1 MNENN
6 TPENENGYG
15 HNPYYSDVPE
25 YMNNGNTTDYSSS
38 TNYYSSNVNDN
49 GNYCNNGNMGAP
61 MPQQNKKGFAIASM
75 VLGIV
80 SIFTCCLT
88 ITHFILAIIAFVLG
102 IASLVS
108 KKRGGTGM
116 AVAGV
121 ATSSVSIVLS
131 LIIALS
137 AGRIVFEFGG
147 FYRDLIKTEVN
158 EKEVAEEYIKTGEL
172 PDYLKKYDEGEWGE
186 VFDYMYDGGFEE
198 YFYDNFV
205 EDYDDHYYDK
215 HRTNDNSEFD
225 FDNYNYQ
232 KDNYDFFNNF
242 DDSIY

>member
-1 MNENN
+1 VTQFIAERKIMNENN
-6 TPENENGYG
+6 TPENGNEYG

-25 YMNNGNTTDYSSS
+25 YMNNGNTTDYSSN
-38 TNYYSSNVNDN
+38 TNYYSSNLNDN
-49 GNYCNNGNMGAP
+49 GNYYNNGNMGAP

-131 LIIALS
+131 LIIAFS

-172 PDYLKKYDEGEWGE
+172 PDYLKKYDEGEWGD

-198 YFYDNFV
+198 YFYENFV
-205 EDYDDHYYDK
+205 EDYDDHHYYDK
-215 HRTNDNSEFD
+215 HSTN
-225 FDNYNYQ
+225 
-232 KDNYDFFNNF
+232 DNYDFFNNF

>member
-6 TPENENGYG
+6 IPENGNEYG

-25 YMNNGNTTDYSSS
+25 YNNGNTTDYSSN
-38 TNYYSSNVNDN
+38 TNYYSNNLNDN
-49 GNYCNNGNMGAP
+49 GNYYNNGNMGAP

-131 LIIALS
+131 LIIAFS

-172 PDYLKKYDEGEWGE
+172 PDYLKKYDEGEWGD

-198 YFYDNFV
+198 YFYENFV
-205 EDYDDHYYDK
+205 EDYDDHHYYDK
-215 HRTNDNSEFD
+215 HRTN
-225 FDNYNYQ
+225 
-232 KDNYDFFNNF
+232 DNYDFFNNF

>member
-6 TPENENGYG
+6 TPENRNEYG

-25 YMNNGNTTDYSSS
+25 YMNNGNTTDYSSN
-38 TNYYSSNVNDN
+38 TNYYSNNLNDN
-49 GNYCNNGNMGAP
+49 GNYYNNGNMGAP

-131 LIIALS
+131 LIIAFS

-172 PDYLKKYDEGEWGE
+172 PDYLKKYDEGEWGD

-198 YFYDNFV
+198 YFYENFV
-205 EDYDDHYYDK
+205 EDYDDHHYYDK
-215 HRTNDNSEFD
+215 HSTN
-225 FDNYNYQ
+225 
-232 KDNYDFFNNF
+232 DNYDFFNNF